1 MDSWFLCA
9 EVAEELAKLQ
19 KDWVSLLKKNR
30 NLEVNSFTLRDAQGQ
45 KVGLAGPHIK
55 VEDLV
60 PLIPRSA
67 YTQVTIGEREYW
79 YFALN
84 LRVPGLGKVRIVIS
98 FGNAELTGTYAVL
111 VSNRTDWA
119 AKKILETYLQRWP
132 IETFYQDSKG
142 HLGLDEYRMRTAAAI
157 KKHWCLVFVAYSF
170 LHLQCLAASPRKGRA
185 LTHPIKTI
193 GEACR
198 QQGQALIEKLI
209 LYAHELLQRGQSA
222 AEVFAEIFAKQ
233 QEVAAM

>member
-1 MDSWFLCA
+1 M
-9 EVAEELAKLQ
+9 
-19 KDWVSLLKKNR
+19 
-30 NLEVNSFTLRDAQGQ
+30 
-45 KVGLAGPHIK
+45 
-55 VEDLV
+55 EDLV
-60 PLIPRSA
+60 PLIPSSA
-67 YTQVTIGEREYW
+67 YTYVTIGERDYW

-98 FGNAELTGTYAVL
+98 FGSAELTGTYAVL

-142 HLGLDEYRMRTAAAI
+142 HLGLDEYRMRTATAI
-157 KKHWCLVFVAYSF
+157 QKHWCLVFVAYSF
-170 LHLQCLAASPRKGRA
+170 LHLQCLAASPKKGQAR
-185 LTHPIKTI
+185 LHPIKTI

-209 LYAHELLQRGQSA
+209 LYAHDLLQRGQSA
-222 AEVFAEIFAKQ
+222 ATVFTAIFVKQREVP
-233 QEVAAM
+233 AM